1 LQALKAGD
9 VLAML
14 GLAASTFLLIVKAI
28 QPTTLQITI
37 DGQSIQTQQIPIIYT
52 PADIAVI
59 AASAFIMGVS
69 LHHILTSIALKPAQP
84 PTPSAPGPEQWQR
97 TLKGLT
103 DPDEKALYQLIIEN
117 TGTMFQGEL
126 VDRSG
131 FTKSKVSL
139 VLDRLEARRKVER
152 KRYGMSNIVQLK

>member
-1 LQALKAGD
+1 MQALKAGD
-9 VLAML
+9 ILAAL
-14 GLAASTFLLIVKAI
+14 GLAASAFLLIVKAI

-37 DGQSIQTQQIPIIYT
+37 DGQSIQTQQIPTIYT
-52 PADIAVI
+52 SADIAVI
-59 AASAFIMGVS
+59 ASSAFIMGVS
-69 LHHILTSIALKPAQP
+69 LHHLLTSIALKPAQP

-97 TLKGLT
+97 TLQELT

-117 TGTMFQGEL
+117 NGTMFQGEL
-126 VDRSG
+126 VDLSG

-139 VLDRLEARRKVER
+139 VLDRLEARKKVER

>member
-1 LQALKAGD
+1 
-9 VLAML
+9 
-14 GLAASTFLLIVKAI
+14 
-28 QPTTLQITI
+28 
-37 DGQSIQTQQIPIIYT
+37 
-52 PADIAVI
+52 
-59 AASAFIMGVS
+59 
-69 LHHILTSIALKPAQP
+69 LKPAQP

-103 DPDEKALYQLIIEN
+103 DSDEKALYQLIIEN
-117 TGTMFQGEL
+117 NGTMFQGEL

>member
-1 LQALKAGD
+1 MKAGD

-14 GLAASTFLLIVKAI
+14 GLAASTFLLVVKAI

-37 DGQSIQTQQIPIIYT
+37 DGQSIQTQQITPLYT
-52 PADIAVI
+52 LADIAVI
-59 AASAFIMGVS
+59 AASAFTLGLS
-69 LHHILTSIALKPAQP
+69 LHHLLTSIALKAAQP
-84 PTPSAPGPEQWQR
+84 PTPSAPSPGHWRQ
-97 TLKGLT
+97 TLQELT
-103 DPDEKALYQLIIEN
+103 DPDEKALYQLIIEGN
-117 TGTMFQGEL
+117 GTMFQGEL

-139 VLDRLEARRKVER
+139 VLDRLEAQRKVER

>member
-84 PTPSAPGPEQWQR
+84 PTPQPPVQNNGSGPSRGSPTR
-97 TLKGLT
+97 T
-103 DPDEKALYQLIIEN
+103 
-117 TGTMFQGEL
+117 
-126 VDRSG
+126 
-131 FTKSKVSL
+131 
-139 VLDRLEARRKVER
+139 RRP
-152 KRYGMSNIVQLK
+152 SISSS